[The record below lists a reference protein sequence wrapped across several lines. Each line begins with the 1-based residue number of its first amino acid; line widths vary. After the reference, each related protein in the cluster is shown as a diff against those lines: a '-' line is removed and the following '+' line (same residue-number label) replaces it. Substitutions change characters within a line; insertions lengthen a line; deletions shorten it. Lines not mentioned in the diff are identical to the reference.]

1 MWNGDMNANSPHP
14 EPRDEDDLLDQ
25 LLQEAAWPSPRPEAE
40 ARLTQHWQQVW
51 SAQRRRQMFVRRAA
65 ALAVAASFLLAAAL
79 GWGWLHRTLHKAD
92 GLVAPAETAN
102 RSAPAGRRGGGA
114 ADPIAEQ
121 SRLTHTAQRLI
132 SSSSVA
138 QAARPSRSPDAGQ
151 ALAIWR
157 PPTRLEEIMIG
168 AFDRSRDERTAA
180 SRSAGAGRGSDAKQ
194 ASPRPSSPPK
204 IAASKGAPHAPSK
217 ADARKAI
224 AEKKRAAAQ
233 AIVRAA
239 VKRLAIDPKADPAT
253 VAETLRLAPL
263 ENEARLVPIL
273 TSGTPPEQLA
283 AVRLLGQ
290 MGSSAAVPSLLQA
303 GVDPRLHAAAIG
315 ALSRLADTPTIDEIV
330 WQETNSELRRTLLA
344 GLLARGDL
352 AALGNYLSYVQSD
365 TFGET
370 ALAAV
375 EMVQQP
381 PMDVLFGFLQSPSEL
396 NRLAAARV
404 IGRIDGPATTQRL
417 IAMIEQGT
425 SRQEACVALLN
436 SRGEEAVN
444 FVKNARANPML
455 ASLLQTASV
464 FVSHNSQPRS

>member
-1 MWNGDMNANSPHP
+1 MNANSPHP

-25 LLQEAAWPSPRPEAE
+25 LLREAAWPSPRPEAE
-40 ARLTQHWQQVW
+40 ARLTQHWQQAW
-51 SAQRRRQMFVRRAA
+51 SAQRRRQIFVRRAA
-65 ALAVAASFLLAAAL
+65 ALAVVASFLLAAAL
-79 GWGWLHRTLHKAD
+79 GWGWLHRAVHKAD
-92 GLVAPAETAN
+92 GLVSPAETVK
-102 RSAPAGRRGGGA
+102 RIAPAGRRDGGA

-121 SRLTHTAQRLI
+121 SRLTHTARRLT
-132 SSSSVA
+132 SPSSVA
-138 QAARPSRSPDAGQ
+138 QAARDSQSPDDGQ

-180 SRSAGAGRGSDAKQ
+180 PRSAGLGSTAKQ
-194 ASPRPSSPPK
+194 AFPPQSSPSK
-204 IAASKGAPHAPSK
+204 IAASKGAPRSPSK

-224 AEKKRAAAQ
+224 AKKKRAAVQ

-239 VKRLAIDPKADPAT
+239 VKRLATDPKADPAT
-253 VAETLRLAPL
+253 VAETLRSAPL

-273 TSGTPPEQLA
+273 TSGAPPEQLA

-290 MGSSAAVPSLLQA
+290 IGSSAAVPSLLQA
-303 GVDPRLHAAAIG
+303 GVDPRLHSAAIG
-315 ALSRLADTPTIDEIV
+315 ALSRLADTPTIDVIV

-352 AALGNYLSYVQSD
+352 TALGNYLSYVQSD

-375 EMVQQP
+375 EMVPQP
-381 PMDVLFGFLQSPSEL
+381 PMEMLFGFLQSPSEL

-464 FVSHNSQPRS
+464 FVSNNSQPRS